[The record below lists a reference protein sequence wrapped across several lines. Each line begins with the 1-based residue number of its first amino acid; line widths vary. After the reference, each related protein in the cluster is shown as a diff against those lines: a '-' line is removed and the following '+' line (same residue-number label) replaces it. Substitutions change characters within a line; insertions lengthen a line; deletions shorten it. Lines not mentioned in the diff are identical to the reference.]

1 MPFVPSGYLSIHEA
15 LNRLGRELFPSA
27 WTGEEHKA
35 RRGLISE
42 EEWSRIKDLPPPR
55 GGGAGMETP
64 RSNPA
69 RKAAPHSSL
78 DPSDPLYQ
86 EEYRA
91 RQRHVDVQ
99 RRLRQLLDAGELE
112 AAILDYLDGHNAD
125 PRPFIWTKTPAVIL
139 EKERR
144 ALDKLESITAGYQES
159 ESEH

>member
-78 DPSDPLYQ
+78 DPSDLCTKRSTGPGSGTWMFSVDCASCSMPVSSRRPSWILGA
-86 EEYRA
+86 EDCIKPRLHCGAGTTPIGCSKRDKHPYR
-91 RQRHVDVQ
+91 VVS
-99 RRLRQLLDAGELE
+99 
-112 AAILDYLDGHNAD
+112 
-125 PRPFIWTKTPAVIL
+125 T
-139 EKERR
+139 
-144 ALDKLESITAGYQES
+144 
-159 ESEH
+159 